1 MKTIR
6 RLFAA
11 IALAAS
17 GLVAPAK
24 AASYS
29 TDQRRAGSKMIGLR
43 SLIRRTLAATV
54 LSAAVLLGVLGG
66 AGSAGAQTQ
75 TAVEYYYGLWNF
87 YFLTAFPN
95 EIAALDGGAFGGAWQ
110 RTGQTFDVW
119 TGPTNGALPT
129 CRFFSTIFTPK
140 SAHFYTP
147 YADEC
152 ASLKAG
158 QGWQYEAIA
167 FYLQLPDAN
176 GNCPTGTEVLYRLYN
191 NGMGG
196 APNHRFTRSAALF
209 NQMRAAGWVFE
220 GNGLTGAFACV
231 PASPPPAPTAEG
243 RWFGSRSDGQNI
255 VGYILDTGAYY
266 FFYYPTNN
274 PLSGVI
280 QGTGRSVNGAFFS
293 SDAFDFQFA
302 PGTPFGGVPATVIGS
317 YTARSALSGTVN
329 EGAGSVGFNTIYS
342 SLYEQPV
349 TLASSAGTYLA
360 PPAGN
365 VTIDATGAV
374 TGSSSTGCTF
384 SGTAVP
390 RGGVGVLDLTL
401 TFGGGGGAGC
411 ALGTSTLRGIAFF
424 FDATHT
430 QLVLFISNPENAA
443 YYFVGNK

>member
-1 MKTIR
+1 
-6 RLFAA
+6 
-11 IALAAS
+11 
-17 GLVAPAK
+17 
-24 AASYS
+24 
-29 TDQRRAGSKMIGLR
+29 MIGLR

-54 LSAAVLLGVLGG
+54 LSIAVLLGVLGG

-75 TAVEYYYGLWNF
+75 TAVEYYYWLWNF
-87 YFLTAFPN
+87 YFLTAFPD

-147 YADEC
+147 YAAEC
-152 ASLKAG
+152 AALKAG
-158 QGWQYEAIA
+158 MGWQYEAIA

-176 GNCPTGTEVLYRLYN
+176 GNCPAGTEVLYRLYN

-196 APNHRFTRSAALF
+196 APNHRFTRSGALF
-209 NQMRAAGWVFE
+209 NQMRAAGWIFE

-243 RWFGSRSDGQNI
+243 RWFGTRSDGQNI
-255 VGYILDTGAYY
+255 VGFILDTGAYY

-280 QGTGRSVNGAFFS
+280 QGTGSSVNGAFS
-293 SDAFDFQFA
+293 SSESRDFQFA
-302 PGTPFGGVPATVIGS
+302 PGTPFGGVPATVTGS
-317 YTARSALSGTVN
+317 YTALSALSGTVN
-329 EGAGSVGFNTIYS
+329 EGGVSLGFNTIYS

-349 TLASSAGTYLA
+349 TLASAAGTYLA
-360 PPAGN
+360 PQSAN
-365 VTIDATGAV
+365 ITIDATGAV
-374 TGSSSTGCTF
+374 TGSSLSGCTVT
-384 SGTAVP
+384 GTAVP
-390 RGGVGVLDLTL
+390 RGGVGVLNLTL
-401 TFGGGGGAGC
+401 TFGGEAGC

-424 FDATHT
+424 FDAAHT
-430 QLVLFISNPENAA
+430 QVLMFTANPENS
-443 YYFVGNK
+443 YFFFVSNK